1 MGELILVY
9 YCYNLH
15 GPQGRMSCL
24 MRFGDKIKLLYCVD
38 KQCHQECGIPDYLAC
53 SCYSRSGKEDCDE
66 TSNTTPFERVTHVLS
81 PLQDYAK
88 SICKGVLTS
97 VGKNCSSVNILMTK
111 KARADAIFCPLLL
124 FCECS
129 SVVRALPSQGR
140 SRELESL
147 HSHQINFTPSQVFFY
162 DLYY

>member
-53 SCYSRSGKEDCDE
+53 SCYSHCEGRDSDE
-66 TSNTTPFERVTHVLS
+66 ASATAPFERFAILLS
-81 PLQDYAK
+81 P
-88 SICKGVLTS
+88 S
-97 VGKNCSSVNILMTK
+97 
-111 KARADAIFCPLLL
+111 
-124 FCECS
+124 
-129 SVVRALPSQGR
+129 
-140 SRELESL
+140 
-147 HSHQINFTPSQVFFY
+147 
-162 DLYY
+162 